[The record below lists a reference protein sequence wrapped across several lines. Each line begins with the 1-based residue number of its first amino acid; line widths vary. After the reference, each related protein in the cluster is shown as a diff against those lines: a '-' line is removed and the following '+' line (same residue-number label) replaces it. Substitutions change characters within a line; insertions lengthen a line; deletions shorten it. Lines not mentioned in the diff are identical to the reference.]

1 MGNTCMGSILIL
13 GALGSSQEVYAV
25 NIESNGTGDGI
36 WNDPEIWNGDLIE
49 A

>member
-1 MGNTCMGSILIL
+1 MKSNWAIPVLGSILIL

-36 WNDPEIWNGDLIE
+36 
-49 A
+49 